1 MENYVRYLRVYC
13 SGGYCSQITRLVE
26 SCLGKAR
33 AVLVLLIGSFGNLFS
48 TARVC
53 DLAER
58 SSILNWCRTSDSYS
72 LLVFPTD
79 IKMHGIVKKL
89 GVIEKIL
96 AYLHECISVDGKVKT
111 IVLGFSAIDDGM
123 YSFLA

>member
-1 MENYVRYLRVYC
+1 M
-13 SGGYCSQITRLVE
+13 
-26 SCLGKAR
+26 
-33 AVLVLLIGSFGNLFS
+33 
-48 TARVC
+48 
-53 DLAER
+53 
-58 SSILNWCRTSDSYS
+58 ILN
-72 LLVFPTD
+72 LLFFPTD